1 MRVRV
6 ITLQAR
12 HYVDNGRSC
21 NEFFE
26 IVSERIG
33 TLIIAV
39 IGEGNA
45 RPHIAELAEEVGRE
59 LARRNID
66 LVCGGMDGV
75 MEAACRGAKSE
86 GGRTIAILAGSDPQ
100 QANDYVDIPIL
111 TGLGYARN
119 VIVVKTGM
127 AVIAVGG
134 AYGTLSEIGH
144 ALAEDI
150 PVIGLETWALT
161 RSGEPTGHRHHNRL
175 RPHRRSREGRPRR
188 RRPPPGIRAQPPQF
202 RVIARLGSLCITIT
216 SRKTKI
222 LQSLIHLCL

>member
-1 MRVRV
+1 M
-6 ITLQAR
+6 
-12 HYVDNGRSC
+12 
-21 NEFFE
+21 
-26 IVSERIG
+26 
-33 TLIIAV
+33 IIAV
-39 IGEGNA
+39 IGESHA

-86 GGRTIAILAGSDPQ
+86 GGRTIAILAGSDPS

-119 VIVVKTGM
+119 VIVIKTGM

-150 PVIGLETWALT
+150 PVIGLETWSLT
-161 RSGEPTGHRHHNRL
+161 RSGEDPDTSITTALDPADAVNKAVRAAKDRL
-175 RPHRRSREGRPRR
+175 RAFDERRLNRG
-188 RRPPPGIRAQPPQF
+188 QD
-202 RVIARLGSLCITIT
+202 RLGGYS
-216 SRKTKI
+216 
-222 LQSLIHLCL
+222 